1 MVYVGPYD
9 LIAIA
14 ELLGVE
20 GVDWS
25 THFCFYKLPNIVLC
39 DMVGIVGAAADFVE
53 QSVVRNTHL
62 VSMQVVFGFEI
73 TQKDRLVHVVQL
85 SLGIYLMQ

>member
-9 LIAIA
+9 LIAIV

-25 THFCFYKLPNIVLC
+25 SHFCFYKLPNIVLC
-39 DMVGIVGAAADFVE
+39 DMVGVVGAAADLVE
-53 QSVVRNTHL
+53 QPVVRNTHL
-62 VSMQVVFGFEI
+62 VGMQVVFGLEV
-73 TQKDRLVHVVQL
+73 TQKDRLVEIVQL
-85 SLGIYLMQ
+85 SFGIYLMQ